1 MASWN
6 EPPVSVEAYVAS
18 LSAFARPMVETIR
31 KVIISTAPDLEE
43 AIRWN
48 TPSYKGKLL
57 VCGFAA
63 FQKHVLLTF
72 WRGAELPDPKGL
84 LTQGQGK
91 TAMRTVKFTSPDQVN
106 EKVIKAWVKA
116 AVALDRSGVAPRAQT
131 SEPAVTV

>member
-6 EPPVSVEAYVAS
+6 EPPASVEDYIKS
-18 LSAFARPMVETIR
+18 LSAHARPMVEIIR
-31 KVIISTAPDLEE
+31 KVIVSTAPDLEE

-72 WRGAELPDPKGL
+72 WRGSELPDPKGL

-91 TAMRTVKFTSPDQVN
+91 TAMRTVKFTSLEEVN
-106 EKVIKAWVKA
+106 EKVIKAWVQA
-116 AVALDRSGVAPRAQT
+116 AVALDRSGVAPRAPN
-131 SEPAVTV
+131 SEPVATT

>member
-6 EPPVSVEAYVAS
+6 EPPASVEDYIQS
-18 LSAFARPMVETIR
+18 LSPHVRPMAELIR
-31 KVIISTAPDLEE
+31 QLVLSTAPNLEE

-84 LTQGQGK
+84 LAQGQGK
-91 TAMRTVKFTSPDQVN
+91 TAMRTVKFTALEQIH
-106 EKVIKAWVKA
+106 EKTLRTWVKTA
-116 AVALDRSGVAPRAQT
+116 AALDRDEASKKKPVA
-131 SEPAVTV
+131 V